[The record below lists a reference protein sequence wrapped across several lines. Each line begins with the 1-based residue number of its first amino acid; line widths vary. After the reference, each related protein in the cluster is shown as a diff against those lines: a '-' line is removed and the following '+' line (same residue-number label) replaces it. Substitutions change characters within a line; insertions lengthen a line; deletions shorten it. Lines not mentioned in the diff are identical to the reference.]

1 MDMNYRGMIN
11 MLIFCGCVGQAV
23 AAGHTMSVRKNCAR
37 KPAVAAGLCARLE
50 PPTAPDEQHLFFYN
64 HSSQWRYEK
73 VSAQELL
80 HRSPMPVSTAVI

>member
-11 MLIFCGCVGQAV
+11 MLIFCGCSGKAA
-23 AAGHTMSVRKNCAR
+23 AAGRIMSVRKNCAHNR
-37 KPAVAAGLCARLE
+37 LVAAGLCARLE
-50 PPTAPDEQHLFFYN
+50 PPTAPDERTSFFYN

-73 VSAQELL
+73 VSAQSYF